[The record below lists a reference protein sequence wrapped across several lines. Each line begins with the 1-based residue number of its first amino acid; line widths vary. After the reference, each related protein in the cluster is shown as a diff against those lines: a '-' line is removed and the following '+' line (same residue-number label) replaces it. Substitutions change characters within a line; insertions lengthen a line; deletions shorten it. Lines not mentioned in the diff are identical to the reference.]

1 MTGCYMQCV
10 KNSVEEIEAVFHSGF
25 QGSGIS
31 QLSDS
36 LVIVELHGFDTL
48 LIKQCHISW
57 FVKSRRD
64 NRIRPITQCCE
75 RICYSPLVDVL
86 FFLFDGV
93 FSVVGFFLELFSAII
108 WTVLRISGTGKL

>member
-10 KNSVEEIEAVFHSGF
+10 KNSVQEIEAVFHSGF

-64 NRIRPITQCCE
+64 NRIRPITLCYG
-75 RICYSPLVDVL
+75 RICYSPLVAVFL
-86 FFLFDGV
+86 FFVVCCLLLLLF
-93 FSVVGFFLELFSAII
+93 LTLFCGII
-108 WTVLRISGTGKL
+108 WTVLKISGTGKL